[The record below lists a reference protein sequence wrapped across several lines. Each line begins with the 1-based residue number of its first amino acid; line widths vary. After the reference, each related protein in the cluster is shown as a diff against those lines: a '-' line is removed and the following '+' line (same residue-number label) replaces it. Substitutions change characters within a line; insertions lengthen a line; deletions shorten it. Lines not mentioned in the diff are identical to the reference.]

1 MEYQMQISKPD
12 NFYDL
17 VVVGGGMVGASF
29 CCALEQTLGETPL
42 SILVIEAISPNTNSA
57 KQSSFDARS
66 TALSFGSRKFLEGI
80 GLWQA
85 LDDAISA
92 IHEIQVS
99 DRGRLGCVEINRDE
113 QGVEALGYVVENKR
127 LGQVLNARLNES
139 GKINLLCPALVSS
152 VKATEKGMLLGL
164 NHGDTETSVDASL
177 VVLADGGKSPVCEQL
192 GIEQSIERY
201 DQHALIANIVL
212 EKPHQHVAFE
222 RFTDTGPL
230 AVLPL
235 QLIDGKN
242 RGSLVWT
249 LSVEQAAQ
257 YREMNEEKLLPLL
270 QERFGYKLGK
280 ILEIGETFVYPLS
293 LSIAKE
299 QVRPGLALLGNVA
312 HSLHPVAGQGLNLAL
327 RDTRALVD
335 VLINAKQ
342 RGLGL
347 GEMNVLLEYVARQ
360 QADQATTTQ
369 FTHNITK
376 LFSSN
381 NEAKV
386 WLRKFGLVALELLPT
401 LRRSL
406 AERAMGLS
414 KS

>member
-1 MEYQMQISKPD
+1 MQISKPD
-12 NFYDL
+12 NYYDL
-17 VVVGGGMVGASF
+17 VIVGGGMVGASF
-29 CCALEQTLGETPL
+29 CCALEQALGDTSL
-42 SILVIEAISPNTNSA
+42 SILVIEAISPNANTT

-80 GLWQA
+80 DLWEE
-85 LDDAISA
+85 LDDAVSA

-139 GKINLLCPALVSS
+139 KKISLLCPALVSS
-152 VKATEKGMLLGL
+152 VKATEKGMQLGL
-164 NHGDTETSVDASL
+164 NHGDTETNVDASL

-192 GIEQSIERY
+192 GIAQSIERY

-235 QLIDGKN
+235 QSIDGKN
-242 RGSLVWT
+242 RGSLIWT

-257 YREMNEEKLLPLL
+257 YRELNEEKLLPLL

-280 ILEIGETFVYPLS
+280 ILEIGEAFVYPLS
-293 LSIAKE
+293 LCIAKE

-312 HSLHPVAGQGLNLAL
+312 HTLHPVAGQGLNLAL

-335 VLINAKQ
+335 VLIDAKQ
-342 RGLGL
+342 QGLGL

-360 QADQATTTQ
+360 EADQATTTA

-386 WLRKFGLVALELLPT
+386 WLRKFGLVAIELVPT
-401 LRRSL
+401 LRRGL

>member
-1 MEYQMQISKPD
+1 MEYQVKISKPD

-29 CCALEQTLGETPL
+29 CCALEQALGETPL
-42 SILVIEAISPNTNSA
+42 SILVIEAISPNANSA

-85 LDDAISA
+85 LDDAVSA

-280 ILEIGETFVYPLS
+280 ILEIGQTFVYPLS

>member
-1 MEYQMQISKPD
+1 
-12 NFYDL
+12 
-17 VVVGGGMVGASF
+17 MVGASF
-29 CCALEQTLGETPL
+29 CCALEDALGEKPL
-42 SILVIEAISPNTNSA
+42 SILVIEAIPPNANAA

-66 TALSFGSRKFLEGI
+66 TALSFGTRKFFEDI

-85 LDDAISA
+85 LGEAASA

-99 DRGRLGCVEINRDE
+99 DRGRFGSVGLNKDE
-113 QGVEALGYVVENKR
+113 QDVEALGYVVENKL
-127 LGQVLNARLNES
+127 LGQVLNARLS
-139 GKINLLCPALVSS
+139 DSKKINLLCPALVSS
-152 VKATEKGMLLGL
+152 VKATEKGMRLGL
-164 NHGDTETSVDASL
+164 DHDGVETVVDASL

-192 GIEQSIERY
+192 GIAQTVERY

-212 EKPHQHVAFE
+212 EKPHQHIAFE

-235 QLIDGKN
+235 QSIDGKN

-249 LSVEQAAQ
+249 LSVEQAAE
-257 YREMNEEKLLPLL
+257 YRELGAEALLILL

-293 LSIAKE
+293 LSVAKE

-312 HSLHPVAGQGLNLAL
+312 HTLHPVAGQGLNLAL
-327 RDTRALVD
+327 RDARALVD
-335 VLINAKQ
+335 VLISTQ
-342 RGLGL
+342 DRGIAL
-347 GEMNVLLEYVARQ
+347 GEMNALLEYVARQ
-360 QADQATTTQ
+360 EADQALTTQ

-386 WLRKFGLVALELLPT
+386 WLRKFGLVAIELMPA
-401 LRRSL
+401 LRMRI
-406 AERAMGLS
+406 AERAMGLN
-414 KS
+414 KSG

>member
-1 MEYQMQISKPD
+1 MQISKP
-12 NFYDL
+12 NKSYDL

-29 CCALEQTLGETPL
+29 CCALEEAMGENPL
-42 SILVIEAISPNTNSA
+42 SILVIDAILPNAYSS
-57 KQSSFDARS
+57 KQSSLDARS
-66 TALSFGSRKFLEGI
+66 TALSFGSRKFFEDI
-80 GLWQA
+80 GLWQT
-85 LDDAISA
+85 LGDAVSA

-99 DRGRLGCVEINRDE
+99 DRGRLGSVEINRND
-113 QGVEALGYVVENKR
+113 QNVEALGYVVENKK
-127 LGQVLNARLNES
+127 LGQVLSTRLNKSE
-139 GKINLLCPALVSS
+139 KIEFLCPALVSS
-152 VKATEKGMLLGL
+152 VKAAEKGMLLGL
-164 NHGDTETSVDASL
+164 HHGDIQTSINASL

-192 GIEQSIERY
+192 AIARSLERY
-201 DQHALIANIVL
+201 DQYALIANIVF
-212 EKPHQHVAFE
+212 EKAHQHIAFE

-235 QLIDGKN
+235 KSIDGKN

-249 LSVEQAAQ
+249 LSAEQAAQ
-257 YREMNEEKLLPLL
+257 YRELGEELLPLL

-312 HSLHPVAGQGLNLAL
+312 HTLHPVAGQGFNLAL
-327 RDTRALVD
+327 RDAQALVD
-335 VLINAKQ
+335 VLISAKEQ
-342 RGLGL
+342 GLGL
-347 GEMNVLLEYVARQ
+347 GEMNVLLKYVARQ
-360 QADQATTTQ
+360 EADQATTTQ
-369 FTHNITK
+369 FTHNIIK

-386 WLRKFGLVALELLPT
+386 WLRKFGLVAIELLPT
-401 LRRSL
+401 LRRGL
-406 AERAMGLS
+406 AERAMGLG

>member
-1 MEYQMQISKPD
+1 MQISKPD
-12 NFYDL
+12 NYYDL
-17 VVVGGGMVGASF
+17 VIVGGGMVGASF
-29 CCALEQTLGETPL
+29 CCALEQALGDTSL
-42 SILVIEAISPNTNSA
+42 SILVIEAISPNANTE

-80 GLWQA
+80 GLWEE
-85 LDDAISA
+85 LDDAVSA

-139 GKINLLCPALVSS
+139 KKISLLCPALVSS
-152 VKATEKGMLLGL
+152 VKATEKGMQLGL
-164 NHGDTETSVDASL
+164 NHGDTETNVDASL

-192 GIEQSIERY
+192 GISQSIERY

-235 QLIDGKN
+235 QSIDGKN
-242 RGSLVWT
+242 RGSLIWT

-257 YREMNEEKLLPLL
+257 YRELNEEKLLPLL

-280 ILEIGETFVYPLS
+280 ILEIGEAFVYPLS
-293 LSIAKE
+293 LCIAKE

-312 HSLHPVAGQGLNLAL
+312 HTLHPVAGQGLNLAL

-335 VLINAKQ
+335 VLIDAKQ
-342 RGLGL
+342 QGLGL

-360 QADQATTTQ
+360 QADQATTTA

-386 WLRKFGLVALELLPT
+386 WLRKFGLMAIELVPT
-401 LRRSL
+401 LRRGL

>member
-1 MEYQMQISKPD
+1 MQISKPKKS
-12 NFYDL
+12 YDL

-29 CCALEQTLGETPL
+29 CCALEEAMGENPL
-42 SILVIEAISPNTNSA
+42 SILVIEAILPNAYSS
-57 KQSSFDARS
+57 KQSSLDARS
-66 TALSFGSRKFLEGI
+66 TALSFGSRKFFEDI
-80 GLWQA
+80 GLWQT
-85 LDDAISA
+85 LGDAVSA
-92 IHEIQVS
+92 IHEIQIS
-99 DRGRLGCVEINRDE
+99 DRGRLGSVEINRND
-113 QGVEALGYVVENKR
+113 QNVEALGYVVENKK
-127 LGQVLNARLNES
+127 LGQVLSTRLNKSE
-139 GKINLLCPALVSS
+139 KIEFLCPALVSS

-164 NHGDTETSVDASL
+164 RHGDMEPSIDASL

-192 GIEQSIERY
+192 AIARSLERY
-201 DQHALIANIVL
+201 DQYALIANIVF
-212 EKPHQHVAFE
+212 EKAHQHIAFE

-280 ILEIGETFVYPLS
+280 ILEIGQTFVYPLS

-342 RGLGL
+342 RDLGL

>member
-1 MEYQMQISKPD
+1 MQISKPD

-17 VVVGGGMVGASF
+17 VIVGGGMVGASF
-29 CCALEQTLGETPL
+29 CCALEQALGETHL
-42 SILVIEAISPNTNSA
+42 SILVVEAISPNTNSA
-57 KQSSFDARS
+57 KQSSFDAKS

>member
-42 SILVIEAISPNTNSA
+42 SILVIEAISPNANSA

>member
-1 MEYQMQISKPD
+1 MQISKP
-12 NFYDL
+12 NKSYDL

-29 CCALEQTLGETPL
+29 CCALEEAMGENPL
-42 SILVIEAISPNTNSA
+42 SILVIDAILPNAYSS
-57 KQSSFDARS
+57 KQSSLDARS
-66 TALSFGSRKFLEGI
+66 TALSFGSRKFFEDI
-80 GLWQA
+80 GLWQT
-85 LDDAISA
+85 LGDAVSA

-99 DRGRLGCVEINRDE
+99 DRGRLGSVEINRND
-113 QGVEALGYVVENKR
+113 QNVEALGYVVENKK
-127 LGQVLNARLNES
+127 LGQVLSTRLNKSE
-139 GKINLLCPALVSS
+139 KIEFLCPALVSS

-164 NHGDTETSVDASL
+164 HHGDIETSIDASL

-192 GIEQSIERY
+192 AIARSLERY
-201 DQHALIANIVL
+201 DQYALIANIVF
-212 EKPHQHVAFE
+212 EKAHQHIAFE

-235 QLIDGKN
+235 KSIDGKN

-249 LSVEQAAQ
+249 LSAEQAAQ
-257 YREMNEEKLLPLL
+257 YRELGEELLPLL

-312 HSLHPVAGQGLNLAL
+312 HTLHPVAGQGFNLAL
-327 RDTRALVD
+327 RDAQALVD
-335 VLINAKQ
+335 VLISAKEQ
-342 RGLGL
+342 GLGL
-347 GEMNVLLEYVARQ
+347 GEMNVLLKYVARQ
-360 QADQATTTQ
+360 EADQATTTQ
-369 FTHNITK
+369 FTHNIIK

-386 WLRKFGLVALELLPT
+386 WLRKFGLVAIELLPT
-401 LRRSL
+401 LRRGL
-406 AERAMGLS
+406 AERAMGLG

>member
-1 MEYQMQISKPD
+1 MQISKP
-12 NFYDL
+12 NKSYDL

-29 CCALEQTLGETPL
+29 CCALEEAMGENPL
-42 SILVIEAISPNTNSA
+42 SILVIDAILPNAYSS
-57 KQSSFDARS
+57 KQSSLDARS
-66 TALSFGSRKFLEGI
+66 TALSFGSRKFFEDI
-80 GLWQA
+80 GLWQT
-85 LDDAISA
+85 LGDAVSA

-99 DRGRLGCVEINRDE
+99 DRGRLGSVEINRND
-113 QGVEALGYVVENKR
+113 QNVEALGYVVENKK
-127 LGQVLNARLNES
+127 LGQVLSTRLNKSE
-139 GKINLLCPALVSS
+139 KIEFLCPALVSS
-152 VKATEKGMLLGL
+152 VKAAETGMLLGL
-164 NHGDTETSVDASL
+164 HHGDSQTSIDASL

-192 GIEQSIERY
+192 AIARSLERY
-201 DQHALIANIVL
+201 DQYALIANIVF
-212 EKPHQHVAFE
+212 EKAHQHIAFE

-235 QLIDGKN
+235 KSIDGKN

-249 LSVEQAAQ
+249 LSAEQAAQ
-257 YREMNEEKLLPLL
+257 YRELGEELLPLL

-312 HSLHPVAGQGLNLAL
+312 HTLHPVAGQGFNLAL
-327 RDTRALVD
+327 RDAQALVD
-335 VLINAKQ
+335 VLISAKEQ
-342 RGLGL
+342 GLGL
-347 GEMNVLLEYVARQ
+347 GEMNVLLKYVACQ
-360 QADQATTTQ
+360 EADQATTTQ
-369 FTHNITK
+369 FTHNIIK

-386 WLRKFGLVALELLPT
+386 WLRKFGLIAIELLPM
-401 LRRSL
+401 LRRGL
-406 AERAMGLS
+406 AERAMGLG

>member
-1 MEYQMQISKPD
+1 MQISKPD

-42 SILVIEAISPNTNSA
+42 SILVIEAISPNANSA

-164 NHGDTETSVDASL
+164 NHGDTETSIDASL

>member
-1 MEYQMQISKPD
+1 MQISKPD

-42 SILVIEAISPNTNSA
+42 SILVIEAISPNANSA

-85 LDDAISA
+85 LDDAVSA

-127 LGQVLNARLNES
+127 LGQVLDARLNES

-164 NHGDTETSVDASL
+164 NHGDTETSIDASL

>member
-29 CCALEQTLGETPL
+29 CCALEQALGETPL
-42 SILVIEAISPNTNSA
+42 SILVIEAISPNANSA

>member
-1 MEYQMQISKPD
+1 MQISKPD

-42 SILVIEAISPNTNSA
+42 SILVIEAISPNANSA

-127 LGQVLNARLNES
+127 LGQVLDARLSES

>member
-1 MEYQMQISKPD
+1 MQITQPD
-12 NFYDL
+12 KFYDL

-29 CCALEQTLGETPL
+29 CCALEEALGDNPL
-42 SILVIEAISPNTNSA
+42 SILVIEAIPQNANLA

-66 TALSFGSRKFLEGI
+66 TALSFGARRFFEDI

-85 LDDAISA
+85 LGYSVSA

-99 DRGRLGCVEINRDE
+99 DRGRLGSVEINRDE
-113 QGVEALGYVVENKR
+113 QNVEALGYVVENTM

-139 GKINLLCPALVSS
+139 QKINLLCPALVSS
-152 VKATEKGMLLGL
+152 VKATEKGMQLGL
-164 NHGDTETSVDASL
+164 THDGGETVIDASL

-192 GIEQSIERY
+192 GIAQSIERY

-212 EKPHQHVAFE
+212 EKPHQHIAFE

-235 QLIDGKN
+235 QSIDGKN

-257 YREMNEEKLLPLL
+257 YTGIGEEELLPLL

-280 ILEIGETFVYPLS
+280 ILEIGETLVYPLS

-299 QVRPGLALLGNVA
+299 QVRPGIALLGNVA
-312 HSLHPVAGQGLNLAL
+312 HTLHPVAGQGLNLAL
-327 RDTRALVD
+327 RDAQALVD
-335 VLINAKQ
+335 VLVSTRE
-342 RGLGL
+342 RGLAL
-347 GEMNVLLEYVARQ
+347 GEMNMLLEYVARQ
-360 QADQATTTQ
+360 EADQELTTQ

-386 WLRKFGLVALELLPT
+386 WLRKFGLVAIELMPT
-401 LRRSL
+401 LRRGIG
-406 AERAMGLS
+406 ERLMGLS
-414 KS
+414 KSG

>member
-1 MEYQMQISKPD
+1 MEISKPEEY
-12 NFYDL
+12 YDL

-29 CCALEQTLGETPL
+29 CCALEEAIGKTSL
-42 SILVIEAISPNTNSA
+42 SILVIEAISPSTNSV

-66 TALSFGSRKFLEGI
+66 TALSFGTRKFFEDI
-80 GLWQA
+80 DLWQA
-85 LDDAISA
+85 LDDAVSA
-92 IHEIQVS
+92 INEIQVS
-99 DRGRLGCVEINRDE
+99 DRGRLGSVEINADE
-113 QGVEALGYVVENKR
+113 QNVEALGYVVENKQ

-139 GKINLLCPALVSS
+139 KKINLLCPALVSS
-152 VKATEKGMLLGL
+152 VKATEKGMQLGL
-164 NHGDTETSVDASL
+164 TYGDTETSVDASL

-192 GIEQSIERY
+192 GIARSIERY

-212 EKPHQHVAFE
+212 EKPHQHIAFE

-235 QLIDGKN
+235 KSIDGKN

-249 LSVEQAAQ
+249 LSIEQAAE
-257 YREMNEEKLLPLL
+257 YRELNEEELLPLL
-270 QERFGYKLGK
+270 QERFGYKLGE

-312 HSLHPVAGQGLNLAL
+312 HTLHPVAGQGLNLAL
-327 RDTRALVD
+327 RDAQALVD
-335 VLINAKQ
+335 VLISAKQ

-360 QADQATTTQ
+360 EADQATTTQ

-386 WLRKFGLVALELLPT
+386 WLRKFGLVAIELLPT
-401 LRRSL
+401 LRRGL

>member
-1 MEYQMQISKPD
+1 MQISKP
-12 NFYDL
+12 NKSYDL

-29 CCALEQTLGETPL
+29 CCALEEAMGENPL
-42 SILVIEAISPNTNSA
+42 SILVIEAILPNAYSS
-57 KQSSFDARS
+57 KQSSLDTRS
-66 TALSFGSRKFLEGI
+66 TALSFGSRKFFEDI
-80 GLWQA
+80 DLWQT
-85 LDDAISA
+85 LGDAVSA

-99 DRGRLGCVEINRDE
+99 DRGRLGSVEINRND
-113 QGVEALGYVVENKR
+113 QNVEALGYVVENKK
-127 LGQVLNARLNES
+127 LGQVLSTRLNKSE
-139 GKINLLCPALVSS
+139 KIEFLCPALVSS
-152 VKATEKGMLLGL
+152 VKAAETGMLLGL
-164 NHGDTETSVDASL
+164 HHGDSQTSIDASL

-192 GIEQSIERY
+192 AIARSLERY
-201 DQHALIANIVL
+201 DQYALIANIVF
-212 EKPHQHVAFE
+212 EKAHQHIAFE

-280 ILEIGETFVYPLS
+280 ILEIGQTFVYPLS

-342 RGLGL
+342 RDLGL

>member
-1 MEYQMQISKPD
+1 MQISKPE

-29 CCALEQTLGETPL
+29 SCALEQALGETPL

-80 GLWQA
+80 GLWQV
-85 LDDAISA
+85 LDDAVSA

-127 LGQVLNARLNES
+127 LGQALNARLNES
-139 GKINLLCPALVSS
+139 EKINLLCPALVSY
-152 VKATEKGMLLGL
+152 VKVTEKGVRLGL

-177 VVLADGGKSPVCEQL
+177 VVLADGGKSPVCQQL

-212 EKPHQHVAFE
+212 EKPHQQVAFE

-235 QLIDGKN
+235 QSIDGKN
-242 RGSLVWT
+242 RGSLIWT
-249 LSVEQAAQ
+249 LSVEKAAQ

-312 HSLHPVAGQGLNLAL
+312 HTLHPVAGQGLNLAL

-335 VLINAKQ
+335 VLINAKK

-386 WLRKFGLVALELLPT
+386 WLRKFGLFALELLPT

>member
-1 MEYQMQISKPD
+1 MQISKPD
-12 NFYDL
+12 NYYDL
-17 VVVGGGMVGASF
+17 VIVGGGMVGASF
-29 CCALEQTLGETPL
+29 CCALEQALGDTSL
-42 SILVIEAISPNTNSA
+42 SILVIEAISPNANTT

-80 GLWQA
+80 DLWEE
-85 LDDAISA
+85 LDDAVSA

-139 GKINLLCPALVSS
+139 KKISLLCPALVSS
-152 VKATEKGMLLGL
+152 VKATEKGMQLGL
-164 NHGDTETSVDASL
+164 NHGDTETNVDASL

-192 GIEQSIERY
+192 GIAQSIERY

-235 QLIDGKN
+235 QSIDGKN
-242 RGSLVWT
+242 RGSLIWT

-257 YREMNEEKLLPLL
+257 YRELNKEKLLPLL

-280 ILEIGETFVYPLS
+280 ILEIGEAFVYPLS
-293 LSIAKE
+293 LCIAKE

-312 HSLHPVAGQGLNLAL
+312 HTLHSVAGQGLNLAL

-335 VLINAKQ
+335 VLIDAKQ
-342 RGLGL
+342 QGLGL

-360 QADQATTTQ
+360 EADQATTTA

-386 WLRKFGLVALELLPT
+386 WLRKFGLVAIELVPT
-401 LRRSL
+401 LRRGL

>member
-1 MEYQMQISKPD
+1 MQISKPE

-29 CCALEQTLGETPL
+29 SCALEQALGETPL

-80 GLWQA
+80 GLWQV
-85 LDDAISA
+85 LDDAVSA

-127 LGQVLNARLNES
+127 LGQALNARLNES
-139 GKINLLCPALVSS
+139 EKINLLCPALVSY
-152 VKATEKGMLLGL
+152 VKVTEKGVRLGL

-192 GIEQSIERY
+192 GIEHSIERY

-342 RGLGL
+342 RDLGL

-386 WLRKFGLVALELLPT
+386 WLRKFGLFALELLPT

>member
-1 MEYQMQISKPD
+1 MQISKPD

-29 CCALEQTLGETPL
+29 CCALEQALGETPL
-42 SILVIEAISPNTNSA
+42 SILVIEAISPNANSA

-85 LDDAISA
+85 LDDAVSA

-280 ILEIGETFVYPLS
+280 ILEIGQTFVYPLS

-342 RGLGL
+342 RDLGL

>member
-1 MEYQMQISKPD
+1 MQISKP
-12 NFYDL
+12 NKSYDL

-29 CCALEQTLGETPL
+29 CCALEEAMGENPL
-42 SILVIEAISPNTNSA
+42 SILVIEAILPNAYSS
-57 KQSSFDARS
+57 KQSSLDARS
-66 TALSFGSRKFLEGI
+66 TALSFGSRKFFEDI
-80 GLWQA
+80 GLWQT
-85 LDDAISA
+85 LGDAVSA

-99 DRGRLGCVEINRDE
+99 DRGRLGSVEINRND
-113 QGVEALGYVVENKR
+113 QNVEALGYVVENKK
-127 LGQVLNARLNES
+127 LGQVLSTRLNKSE
-139 GKINLLCPALVSS
+139 KIEFLCPALVSS
-152 VKATEKGMLLGL
+152 VKAAETGMLLGL
-164 NHGDTETSVDASL
+164 HHGDSQTSIDASL

-192 GIEQSIERY
+192 SIARSLERY
-201 DQHALIANIVL
+201 DQYALIANIVF
-212 EKPHQHVAFE
+212 EKAHQHIAFE

-235 QLIDGKN
+235 KSIDGKN

-249 LSVEQAAQ
+249 LSAEQAAQ
-257 YREMNEEKLLPLL
+257 YRELGEELLPLL

-312 HSLHPVAGQGLNLAL
+312 HTLHPVAGQGFNLAL
-327 RDTRALVD
+327 RDAQALVD
-335 VLINAKQ
+335 VLISAKEQ
-342 RGLGL
+342 GLGL
-347 GEMNVLLEYVARQ
+347 GDMNVLLKYVARQ
-360 QADQATTTQ
+360 EADQATTTQ
-369 FTHNITK
+369 FTHNIIK

-386 WLRKFGLVALELLPT
+386 WLRKFGLVAIELLPT
-401 LRRSL
+401 LRRGL
-406 AERAMGLS
+406 AERAMGLG